1 MNIFALSRNPQ
12 EAAEQM
18 LDKHVIKMP
27 TETCQMLHT
36 NALYFDYIEHYG
48 EEPTLA
54 QLKEFHKDI
63 GSNLMKPAMLN
74 HPSTIWARQNPN
86 NTRWLYSHGC
96 ALCDEYTHRYNKK
109 HGSQSRILDIAYT
122 IDFQADPWWATPVT
136 IAMDDKY
143 RLDYNNDIDMWDFV
157 IKSYRH
163 YYLEGKWKFAEWRQN
178 RMPEWWPKDHY
189 KTKYNEEIDSYN
201 KRWNANL
208 ERLE

>member
-1 MNIFALSRNPQ
+1 MNIFALSKNPTK
-12 EAAEQM
+12 AAIEM
-18 LDKHVIKMP
+18 LDKHVVKMP

-36 NALYFDYIEHYG
+36 NALFFEYIEHYG

-54 QLKEFHKDI
+54 QLKVFHRDI

-74 HPSTIWARQNPN
+74 HPSTMWARQNPS
-86 NTRWLYSHGC
+86 NTLWLYTHGL
-96 ALCDEYTHRYNKK
+96 ALCTEYTHRYGKK
-109 HGSQSRILDIAYT
+109 HGAQERILDTTQYLPN
-122 IDFQADPWWATPVT
+122 DGRWKDATPVT

-143 RLDYNNDIDMWDFV
+143 RLDYNNDLEGWDFV
-157 IKSYRH
+157 IMQYRH
-163 YYLEGKWKFAEWRQN
+163 YYLEGKWKFAEWRKS

-201 KRWNANL
+201 ERWNAKL

>member
-1 MNIFALSRNPQ
+1 MNIFALSRSPQ
-12 EAAEQM
+12 NAAQQM

-48 EEPTLA
+48 ETPSLA
-54 QLKEFHKDI
+54 QLKAFHKDI
-63 GSNLMKPAMLN
+63 NSNLMKPAMLN

-122 IDFQADPWWATPVT
+122 IDFQADPWWATPIT

-143 RLDYNNDIDMWDFV
+143 RLDYNNDIDKWDFV

-178 RMPEWWPKDHY
+178 RMPEWWPKDHF

-201 KRWNANL
+201 TRWNANL

>member
-12 EAAEQM
+12 EAALEM
-18 LDKHVIKMP
+18 LDKHIVKMP

-36 NALYFDYIEHYG
+36 NVLYFDYIEHYG

-54 QLKEFHKDI
+54 QVKQFHRDI
-63 GSNLMKPAMLN
+63 NSKLMKPAMLN

-86 NTRWLYSHGC
+86 NTRWLYEHGK
-96 ALCDEYTHRYNKK
+96 ALCEEYTYRYGKV

-122 IDFQADPWWATPVT
+122 IDEDSSWSFATPVT

-143 RLDYNNDIDMWDFV
+143 RLVKDNRIPDWDFV
-157 IKSYRH
+157 INSYRH
-163 YYLEGKWKFAEWRQN
+163 YYLQGKWRFAEWRAN

-189 KTKYNEEIDSYN
+189 KNKYNEGIDNYN
-201 KRWNANL
+201 KRWNAKL